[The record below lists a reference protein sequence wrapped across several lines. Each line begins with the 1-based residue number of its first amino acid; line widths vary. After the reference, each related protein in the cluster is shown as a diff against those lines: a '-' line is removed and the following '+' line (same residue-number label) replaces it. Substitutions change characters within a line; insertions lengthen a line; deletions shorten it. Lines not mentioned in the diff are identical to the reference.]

1 MQMAV
6 SDMARA
12 KRQKISSSKRW
23 VVKIGSALLTENSS
37 GLHQQAM
44 TGWARQVAQLMAA
57 GRSITLVS
65 SGAVAE
71 GLIRLDWSSRPREI
85 ARLQAAA
92 AVGQSGLIRCWEE
105 AFSETGRI
113 AAQVLLSGTDIQSRQ
128 RYLNARAALHALLSL
143 GAVPIINEND
153 TVATEEI
160 RLGDNDTLAGQ
171 VVNLLDADLLV
182 ILTDQAGLCE
192 EDPRHNPKA
201 QLVEEADVQDPRLRQ
216 AAAGSAGELGRGGMI
231 TKLQAAEQAARSGAD
246 TIIADG
252 RMPEVLYRVAAGE
265 AVGTLL
271 KSGHSVQAAR
281 KNWLVG
287 LPPSGAL
294 VLDDGAVLALCKEGR
309 SLLPVG
315 VVDVQGEFERGDT
328 VSCLNAAGTEVARGL
343 ANYGAAAVQRILGC
357 ASSDIEQKLGYR
369 DEEELIHRNN
379 LVLL

>member
-1 MQMAV
+1 M
-6 SDMARA
+6 
-12 KRQKISSSKRW
+12 
-23 VVKIGSALLTENSS
+23 KIGSALLTGNGSS
-37 GLHQQAM
+37 LHQQAM
-44 TGWARQVAQLMAA
+44 AGWARQVAQLATEE
-57 GRSITLVS
+57 RSITLVS

-71 GLIRLDWSSRPREI
+71 GLVRLNWSSRPREI

-105 AFSETGRI
+105 AFSKAGRL
-113 AAQVLLSGTDIQSRQ
+113 AAQVLLSRDDIQSRE

-143 GAVPIINEND
+143 GVIPIINEND

-182 ILTDQAGLCE
+182 ILTDQIGLCE
-192 EDPRHNPKA
+192 EDPRRNPEAKLI
-201 QLVEEADVQDPRLRQ
+201 QEADVRDPRLRQ
-216 AAAGSAGELGRGGMI
+216 VAAGSAGELGRGGMI
-231 TKLQAAEQAARSGAD
+231 TKLQAAEQASRSGAD
-246 TIIADG
+246 TIIVDG
-252 RMPEVLYRVAAGE
+252 GMPEVLHHIASGE

-271 KSGHSVQAAR
+271 KNEYPVRAAR
-281 KNWLVG
+281 KNWLIG
-287 LPPSGAL
+287 LQPGGVL
-294 VLDDGAVLALCKEGR
+294 VLDDGAVTALCERGR

-315 VVDVQGEFERGDT
+315 VTEVRGEFERGDT

-343 ANYGAAAVQRILGC
+343 ANYGSAATRRILGC
-357 ASSDIEQKLGYR
+357 TSGEIEQRLGYR